1 MKNWF
6 CNLDKNKRNVISAV
20 LSIGGLVFTIIGYF
34 YYYFLIIGVPALII
48 GLLFANWNEKL
59 KKENNKIVTDNENN
73 IKEDIEFQRYNLLKQ
88 TDFTAEKAVCNFECS
103 LKEMA
108 LKQILT
114 NKYFNSSDF
123 DFNVDERINEY
134 KAKGLSFFMNSKCKS
149 FVSLDIE
156 TTGLDSHEDRITQVA
171 MVKVLNGEIKDTYCK
186 LVNPQKHISLAASEV
201 NGLYDAD
208 VKKEKTIKQIFPE
221 IFAFIDGL
229 PIVAHNAKFDMGF
242 LRNEWYR
249 CFEEKFPKH
258 KDICT
263 LELWK
268 SLYTIFQNETPNS
281 SKLETLVQLLL
292 DDIDVRTYNE
302 NKHDALCDASVTAKV
317 FMKLYD
323 DNYKKLFK

>member
-6 CNLDKNKRNVISAV
+6 CNLDKNKRNVISVAFSV
-20 LSIGGLVFTIIGYF
+20 VGLVFTIIGYVC
-34 YYYFLIIGVPALII
+34 YYFLIVGVPALII
-48 GLLFANWNEKL
+48 GLIFLNWNDKL
-59 KKENNKIVTDNENN
+59 KKEKNEIVTDNTNN
-73 IKEDIEFQRYNLLKQ
+73 IKDDIEFQRYNLLKQ
-88 TDFTAEKAVCNFECS
+88 TDFSTEKAVCNFECS

-108 LKQILT
+108 LKQIVA

-134 KAKGLSFFMNSKCKS
+134 KAKGLSFFMNSKCKN
-149 FVSLDIE
+149 FVALDIE
-156 TTGLDSHEDRITQVA
+156 TTGLDAHEDRIIQVA

-201 NGLYDAD
+201 NGLYDVD

-221 IFAFIDGL
+221 IFAFIDDL

-268 SLYTIFQNETPNS
+268 SLYIIFQNETPDS
-281 SKLETLVQLLL
+281 SKLGTLVQLLL
-292 DDIDVRTYNE
+292 DDVEVRTYNE
-302 NKHDALCDASVTAKV
+302 NKHDALCDASATAKV